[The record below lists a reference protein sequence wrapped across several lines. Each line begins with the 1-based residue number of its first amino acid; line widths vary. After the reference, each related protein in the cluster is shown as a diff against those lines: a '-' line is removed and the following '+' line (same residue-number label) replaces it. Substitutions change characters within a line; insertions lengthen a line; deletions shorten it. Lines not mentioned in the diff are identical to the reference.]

1 MDIQGRLDLVAQ
13 QLELQSTSSVVPLTL
28 RFRASDYLSRP
39 RWAATFTWNRFPI
52 RPVLQLAADM
62 GAQLPAKLR
71 IDGSIDGAIGYS
83 NPGGLQGE
91 LVLHDTAFAMPD
103 SEPLRLDQ
111 VHIMA
116 GRGKLWLAPSVVR
129 TAGDELAQVEAIYS
143 MDDSSLDLSIS
154 SEGMKVSTLR
164 TQAGLT
170 GVPWLERLSSG
181 RWRGQLRYHRESAN
195 PGNASAWTGNL
206 QLSDAEASIP
216 GFAHSLEILS
226 AHVGIDGYRVA
237 VERLT
242 ARTGA
247 IAFTGDYRYEPGAR
261 RPHRIR
267 LRAETLTAADLEA
280 ELLPTLRPG
289 SSLLARALGRGSTP
303 GWLRERRVEG
313 TVQIGDFEAGGIHLE
328 KLRARLVWDAAR
340 VNVAAFDAS
349 LDHAAIEGTLVGT
362 LGARLPSYELSAKV
376 QGLRWQ
382 GSRVGVEGTLR
393 TSGIG
398 PQVLANI
405 HLVDLSLRTDDGIYV
420 GRGAMQDDGRLIV
433 VLTNGA
439 REMRMSGSLASLKL
453 DEETG
458 QALPSAR
465 SLHPND

>member
-1 MDIQGRLDLVAQ
+1 V
-13 QLELQSTSSVVPLTL
+13 
-28 RFRASDYLSRP
+28 
-39 RWAATFTWNRFPI
+39 
-52 RPVLQLAADM
+52 
-62 GAQLPAKLR
+62 
-71 IDGSIDGAIGYS
+71 
-83 NPGGLQGE
+83 QGE
-91 LVLHDTAFAMPD
+91 LVLHDTALAMPD

-116 GRGKLWLAPSVVR
+116 GRGKLWLAPSVVL
-129 TAGDELAQVEAIYS
+129 TAGDELARVEALYA
-143 MDDSSLDLSIS
+143 MDDDSLDLSIS

-170 GVPWLERLSSG
+170 GVPWLEQLSSG
-181 RWRGQLRYHRESAN
+181 RWRGQLRYHREPAN
-195 PGNASAWTGNL
+195 PDNPSSWTGAL

-216 GFAHSLEILS
+216 GFAHPLEILS
-226 AHVGIDGYRVA
+226 ARVGIDGERVA

-242 ARTGA
+242 ARSGA
-247 IAFTGDYRYEPGAR
+247 ISFTGDYRYEPGAR

-267 LRAETLTAADLEA
+267 LRAEALTAADLEA

-303 GWLRERRVEG
+303 EWLRKRRVEG

-340 VNVAAFDAS
+340 VSIAAFDAG
-349 LDHAAIEGTLVGT
+349 LDGAAVEGTLAGT
-362 LGARLPSYELSAKV
+362 LGGRVPSYELSAKV
-376 QGLRWQ
+376 QRLPWQ
-382 GSRVGVEGTLR
+382 GSQVAVEGTLR

-398 PQVLANI
+398 PQVLTNI

-420 GRGAMQDDGRLIV
+420 GRGAMQDDGRLLV

-439 REMRMSGSLASLKL
+439 REMRMTGSLASLKL
-453 DEETG
+453 DEGTG
-458 QALPSAR
+458 QARP
-465 SLHPND
+465 LHPND